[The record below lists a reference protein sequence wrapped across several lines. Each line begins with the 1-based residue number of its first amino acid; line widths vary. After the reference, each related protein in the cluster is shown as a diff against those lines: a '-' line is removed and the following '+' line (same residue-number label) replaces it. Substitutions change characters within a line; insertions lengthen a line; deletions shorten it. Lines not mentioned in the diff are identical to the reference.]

1 MSQGVGVIAR
11 RYAKAL
17 LGLADRDQ
25 ALESVEQSLSELA
38 ETYESSSELQGAF
51 ASTKVPSVAKQ
62 SILAEILDVLTPPAQ
77 VDVFARFLLSKRR
90 LSLIPDIHRAFHRLM
105 QERLARIEAEVT
117 VTHPLPEEALEGL
130 RKELSEYSGKDV
142 SLSVKIDPAI
152 LGGVVTRIGSEVIDG
167 SLRTQLEQVRQSII
181 QG

>member
-1 MSQGVGVIAR
+1 MSQGVIAR

-17 LGLADRDQ
+17 MGLADRGQ
-25 ALESVEQSLSELA
+25 TLEPVEQSLSELA
-38 ETYESSSELQGAF
+38 ETYESSLELQGVI
-51 ASTKVPSVAKQ
+51 ASTKVPPAAKRAV
-62 SILAEILDVLTPPAQ
+62 LGEVLDALKPHAQ

-90 LSLIPDIHRAFHRLM
+90 LALIPDIHRAFHRLV

-117 VTHPLPEEALEGL
+117 VTHPLPEEAREGL

-142 SLSVKIDPAI
+142 SLSVQIDPTI

>member
-1 MSQGVGVIAR
+1 MSQGVIAR

-17 LGLADRDQ
+17 MSLADRDQ
-25 ALESVEQSLSELA
+25 TLEPVEQSLSELA
-38 ETYESSSELQGAF
+38 ETYESSQELQGAL
-51 ASTKVPSVAKQ
+51 ASTKVPPAAKRA
-62 SILAEILDVLTPPAQ
+62 ILADVLKALKPHAQ

-90 LSLIPDIHRAFHRLM
+90 LPLIPDIHRAFHRLM

-142 SLSVKIDPAI
+142 SLSVNIDPAI

-167 SLRTQLEQVRQSII
+167 SLRNQLEQVRQSII

>member
-1 MSQGVGVIAR
+1 MSQGVIAR
-11 RYAKAL
+11 RFAKAL
-17 LGLADRDQ
+17 MGLAGRDQ

-38 ETYESSSELQGAF
+38 ETYESSPELQGAI

-62 SILAEILDVLTPPAQ
+62 TILADVLEALQPHAQ
-77 VDVFARFLLSKRR
+77 VDVFARFLLLKRR
-90 LSLIPDIHRAFHRLM
+90 LSLIPDIHRAFHRLV
-105 QERLARIEAEVT
+105 QERLVRIEAEVT

-142 SLSVKIDPAI
+142 SLSVKIDPAL

-167 SLRTQLEQVRQSII
+167 SLRNQLEQVRQSII